1 MGLSPSDFWNMTL
14 IEWRAALSG
23 YAERR
28 GARIRAADGLHG
40 AELSELMRR
49 FPDETL

>member
-28 GARIRAADGLHG
+28 GASIRAADGLRG
-40 AELSELMRR
+40 AELSE
-49 FPDETL
+49 FDAPISG